1 MTYHHLVQHTG
12 FRPGRESR
20 AETKSRHG
28 LGRAILLALAL
39 VAPILSGCQ
48 IDPDRVLP
56 IAIALRNE
64 GGDKQVREML
74 QSGSVSSKED
84 WNTLLGENLLYVS
97 ENYKTELTSSK
108 DMLFGAVLGSFLY
121 NHPEYDYETLNRLQ
135 RQANYCGPLCKSKG
149 LENKNPI
156 DLDPALFDYYKNW
169 GRLWQQSL
177 RSGPE
182 AAAISER
189 YELFKKRI
197 QPYGP
202 FPFSDIRDLIRD
214 DSALT
219 KFLTDDDAAR
229 QWMSDHLI
237 RTKDGTSYSETLLD
251 SELLKFNPVS
261 FTSLPGLAS

>member
-1 MTYHHLVQHTG
+1 MRYEQRVQRTVL
-12 FRPGRESR
+12 RSGR
-20 AETKSRHG
+20 TT
-28 LGRAILLALAL
+28 LLALAMAVPL
-39 VAPILSGCQ
+39 IAGCTFDPGITPQ
-48 IDPDRVLP
+48 ISV
-56 IAIALRNE
+56 ALRGDGGERQLLETLRSNSQTSQKTWNE
-64 GGDKQVREML
+64 
-74 QSGSVSSKED
+74 
-84 WNTLLGENLLYVS
+84 LLGENLLYVD
-97 ENYKTELTSSK
+97 ENYRTELTSNK
-108 DMLFGAVLGSFLY
+108 DQFFGAVLGSYFY
-121 NHPEYDYETLNRLQ
+121 NHPEFSLERLNEIQKLM
-135 RQANYCGPLCKSKG
+135 NYCGPACKRAG

-156 DLDPALFDYYKNW
+156 DLDPAQFDYYKNW

-182 AAAISER
+182 AAAIAER

-219 KFLTDDDAAR
+219 SFLTDDDAAR

-237 RTKDGTSYSETLLD
+237 RTKDGTSYSETLVD
-251 SELLKFNPVS
+251 SELLKFNPVT